1 MSGEGIFPSAEH
13 ECSMSY
19 YEIPWTLVLTLLDF
33 RSNKKIA
40 AFSYDRAQLS
50 VYYLSLTLISGLL
63 VGLRTITINVIKFQN
78 N

>member
-33 RSNKKIA
+33 RSNK
-40 AFSYDRAQLS
+40 QLS
-50 VYYLSLTLISGLL
+50 HFSGVHGVIRGQTVVPSQSQSTQCVCFLLSSL
-63 VGLRTITINVIKFQN
+63 K
-78 N
+78 